1 MEFID
6 SLRDLVDNQ
15 QFDQLQQAAQHYYDE
30 SLDADTIPLLAMA
43 AAQLGDR
50 QTAMQELRRA
60 TAQLPELSLEG
71 RVDLAGAH
79 CFLFHIDA
87 AHQLLQAVLTE
98 QPAQPLAQARM
109 AWVQLQIGEL
119 DKAEEL
125 YRQSAAT
132 ADHRLPVWL
141 ALSRLSLQK
150 NEIAAASDAL
160 HKALTILAERKE
172 QIREEVAGF
181 FQVQLE
187 QLQLEIWIA
196 AEQFSEAELWLDD
209 EQVVRD
215 EEAWCALVMGYAT
228 ALAAQDHHAAAD
240 EALRSALKH
249 YSKNVALHSQLAEL
263 AQLQGRQMQAVQ
275 LLRRALKLS
284 EEQQLPTVPLW
295 VRLASAQMH
304 GNTKQARKAAAKAIE
319 LAEALEES
327 ETLTALQ
334 IKQQRMQ
341 AKNVL
346 AQVESQEQ
354 NYDQAETLFKQLIE
368 ENPYFLPALSG
379 YGQQQMQRGKIDEA
393 IELFERVKAIDPAKG
408 YSALI
413 NARQYPEDDVTLAR
427 LEQVANQPSLEGSER
442 ASMLFQ
448 LASVWEK
455 RKDYDKAIELANS
468 ANRASRKFLKYDPK
482 AHRQRSA
489 RIRYAFGSE
498 LYKHR
503 RECGLRDSDDARV
516 PVYVVGMPRSG
527 TTLVEQILAGHSDIF
542 GAGELGVIPQRIQ
555 GLERWER
562 HVGSGRG
569 YPDCVDDLS
578 PYVTNGIAEGVVKEL
593 RELAE
598 TDKPNARFVVDKLPH
613 NFENVGFIK
622 FLFPQ
627 AKIISVRR
635 DPRDIALSNYFTD
648 YQAKHGG
655 MGFAY
660 DLEWIGEQLADHN
673 LYMHEWQQ
681 RFPGEI
687 LEINYED
694 VVADTEG
701 MARKM
706 LDYIGVEWEPSVLA
720 FNELDRPVKT
730 ASVWQV
736 RQPIYKTSTE
746 KWRRYQQHLA
756 PLIAG
761 TNKKIEWE
769 AIDMISLPEP
779 GLLNEGV
786 ALYKE
791 GKLDEAERCFKKLL
805 HHIPDHAAANFMTGI
820 VYADKGHIK
829 EGCELLEKAVEKCP
843 WNRRWRKDL
852 IVMCEAAGLDERAQ
866 ELKREQRRR
875 RRGRPQVAAEQ
886 DSANL
891 EDESAL
897 DDEVEVEQSS
907 AAFTSS
913 SLPLNQ

>member
-1 MEFID
+1 MDFINN
-6 SLRDLVDNQ
+6 LRDLVDHQ

-30 SLDADTIPLLAMA
+30 SLDADAIPLLAMA

-50 QTAMQELRRA
+50 QGAVRELRRA
-60 TAQLPELSLEG
+60 TAQLAELSFAG

-87 AHQLLQAVLTE
+87 ARNLLQSALDE
-98 QPAQPLAQARM
+98 QPDHPLAQARM
-109 AWVQLQIGEL
+109 GWVQLQLGEL
-119 DKAEEL
+119 DQAEAL
-125 YRQSAAT
+125 YRQSATA

-141 ALSRLSLQK
+141 ALARLSLQK
-150 NEIAAASDAL
+150 AEVAAAAEAL
-160 HKALTILAERKE
+160 HKAQAILAEKRA
-172 QIREEVAGF
+172 QIKPQVAEF
-181 FQVQLE
+181 FHVQLE

-215 EEAWCALVMGYAT
+215 EESWCGLVMAYAT
-228 ALAAQDHHAAAD
+228 ALAARDHHAAAD
-240 EALRSALKH
+240 EALRSALKQ
-249 YSKNVALHSQLAEL
+249 YQKNVALHSQLAEL

-275 LLRRALKLS
+275 LLRRAVKLS
-284 EEQQLPTVPLW
+284 EQQQLPTLPLW
-295 VRLASAQMH
+295 VRLATAQLH
-304 GNTKQARKAAAKAIE
+304 GNTDQARKAADQALA

-327 ETLTALQ
+327 DTLSALQ

-341 AKNVL
+341 AKNAL

-354 NYDQAETLFKQLIE
+354 NYDQAEILFKELIDD
-368 ENPYFLPALSG
+368 NPYFLPALSG
-379 YGQQQMQRGKIDEA
+379 YGQQQMQRGKIDQA

-413 NARQYPEDDVTLAR
+413 NARQYPEDDETLSR

-455 RKDYDKAIELANS
+455 RKDYDKAMALANS
-468 ANRASRKFLKYDPK
+468 ANRASRKFLNYDPK
-482 AHRQRSA
+482 VHRQRSA

-503 RECGLRDSDDARV
+503 RECGLREGEDAQL

-527 TTLVEQILAGHSDIF
+527 TTLVEQILAGHSEIF
-542 GAGELGVIPQRIQ
+542 GAGELGIIPQRIQ

-578 PYVTNGIAEGVVKEL
+578 PYVTNGIAEGIVQEL

-622 FLFPQ
+622 FLFPR

-694 VVADTEG
+694 VVANTEG

-706 LDYIGVEWEPSVLA
+706 LDYIGVAWEPSVLA

-746 KWRRYQQHLA
+746 KWRRYQDHLA

-769 AIDMISLPEP
+769 AVEMVSLPEP

-791 GKLDEAERCFKKLL
+791 GKLDDAERCFKKLL

-820 VYADKGHIK
+820 VYADKGHLQ
-829 EGCELLEKAVEKCP
+829 EGCELLEKAFEKCP

-852 IVMCEAAGLDERAQ
+852 IVMCEAAGLDERAL
-866 ELKREQRRR
+866 ELKRDQRR
-875 RRGRPQVAAEQ
+875 RRGRPQLAAEQ
-886 DSANL
+886 
-891 EDESAL
+891 ESASAGEQSDL
-897 DDEVEVEQSS
+897 DEEIDVEQTQPAFSSSS
-907 AAFTSS
+907 AT
-913 SLPLNQ
+913 LNG

>member
-1 MEFID
+1 MNFIE
-6 SLRDLVDNQ
+6 SLRELVDYQ
-15 QFDQLQQAAQHYYDE
+15 QFDQLGVAASQYYDE
-30 SLDADTIPLLAMA
+30 TLDVDAYPLMAMA

-50 QTAMQELRRA
+50 QAAMAALNRA
-60 TAQLPELSLEG
+60 VKAQPQLSFAG

-79 CFLFHIDA
+79 CFLFHLDA
-87 AHQLLQAVLTE
+87 ARELLEALLKE
-98 QPAQPLAQARM
+98 QPDQPLAQARL
-109 AWVQLQIGEL
+109 AWVLLQFGEL
-119 DKAEEL
+119 ERAEQL
-125 YRQSAAT
+125 YQSSAAL

-141 ALSRLSLQK
+141 ALARLALQK
-150 NEIAAASDAL
+150 EDSAGAELAL
-160 HKALTILAERKE
+160 HRAQVKLADSKQRISAQVGEFF
-172 QIREEVAGF
+172 VA
-181 FQVQLE
+181 QLE

-196 AEQFSEAELWLDD
+196 QEQFSEAELWLDD
-209 EQVVRD
+209 EQVVR
-215 EEAWCALVMGYAT
+215 EEEQWAAVVAVYAN
-228 ALAAQDHHAAAD
+228 ALAANNHHSQAE
-240 EALRSALKH
+240 EALKSALKAYPNNIAFH
-249 YSKNVALHSQLAEL
+249 AQLAEL
-263 AQLQGRQMQAVQ
+263 AQLQGRQMQVVQ
-275 LLRRALKLS
+275 LLRRAIKLC
-284 EEQQLPTVPLW
+284 EEQQLPTIQLW
-295 VRLASAQMH
+295 VRLANAQMH
-304 GNTKQARKAAAKAIE
+304 GNAEQARKAADKAVE
-319 LAEALEES
+319 LAAALEPSDELS
-327 ETLTALQ
+327 ELQ

-341 AKNVL
+341 AKNSL

-354 NYDQAETLFKQLIE
+354 HYDLAETLFNELLE

-379 YGQQQMQRGKIDEA
+379 LGQQQMQRGRIDSA

-413 NARQYPEDDVTLAR
+413 NARQFPEDDATLER

-442 ASMLFQ
+442 ASLQFQ

-455 RKDYDKAIELANS
+455 RKDYDKAIGLANS
-468 ANRASRKFLKYDPK
+468 ANSASRKFLSYDPV

-489 RIRYAFGSE
+489 RIRYAFGPE
-498 LYKHR
+498 LYQHR
-503 RECGLRDSDDARV
+503 ADCGLREGDDARV

-527 TTLVEQILAGHSDIF
+527 TTLVEQILAGHSEIF

-562 HVGSGRG
+562 HVGSGRH

-578 PYVTNGIAEGVVKEL
+578 PYVSRGIAEGIVTEL

-598 TDKPNARFVVDKLPH
+598 TDKPGARFVVDKLPH

-622 FLFPQ
+622 FLFPH

-660 DLEWIGEQLADHN
+660 DLEWIGQQLADHN

-694 VVADTEG
+694 VVADTEA

-706 LDYIGVEWEPSVLA
+706 LDYIGVDWQPQVLA
-720 FNELDRPVKT
+720 FNELERPVKT

-746 KWRRYQQHLA
+746 KWRRYQGHLA

-761 TNKKIEWE
+761 ANAKIEWQPIE
-769 AIDMISLPEP
+769 MVSLPEA

-786 ALYKE
+786 AHYRE
-791 GKLDEAERCFKKLL
+791 RRLDDAERCFKKLL
-805 HHIPDHAAANFMTGI
+805 HHLPDYAAANFMTGL
-820 VYADKGHIK
+820 VYADKGHLAD
-829 EGCELLEKAVEKCP
+829 GCELLEKALAACP
-843 WNRRWRKDL
+843 WNRKWRKDL
-852 IVMCEAAGLDERAQ
+852 IVMCEAAGLTERAQ
-866 ELKREQRRR
+866 ELKQEQRRGR
-875 RRGRPQVAAEQ
+875 RHGGVVGDNAELEPRDDFADDADLPFTHTKSDVAQ
-886 DSANL
+886 PT
-891 EDESAL
+891 
-897 DDEVEVEQSS
+897 V
-907 AAFTSS
+907 
-913 SLPLNQ
+913 